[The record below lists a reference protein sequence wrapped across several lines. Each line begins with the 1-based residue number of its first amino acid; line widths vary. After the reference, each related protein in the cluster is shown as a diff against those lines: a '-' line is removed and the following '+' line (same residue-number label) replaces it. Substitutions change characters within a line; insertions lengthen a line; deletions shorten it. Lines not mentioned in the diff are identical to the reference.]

1 MLCDEIKEIIPAY
14 IKHTA
19 AEDKIR
25 EVEEHLCVCNDCREF
40 LGQLMDKPNVTAVQ
54 QKVPVEKAPIEPLP
68 AEPVAAAPGLKEI
81 PPGNTAFPWEYLI
94 LGLSVVIL
102 IFFVFLLMKG

>member
-25 EVEEHLCVCNDCREF
+25 EVEEHLCVCNECREF
-40 LGQLMDKPNVTAVQ
+40 LGQLMDKPAAIPVQ
-54 QKVPVEKAPIEPLP
+54 QKVPAEQPIELT
-68 AEPVAAAPGLKEI
+68 PVPTLKEI
-81 PPGNTAFPWEYLI
+81 PPGNAPFPWEYWV
-94 LGLSVVIL
+94 LGLSVIIL